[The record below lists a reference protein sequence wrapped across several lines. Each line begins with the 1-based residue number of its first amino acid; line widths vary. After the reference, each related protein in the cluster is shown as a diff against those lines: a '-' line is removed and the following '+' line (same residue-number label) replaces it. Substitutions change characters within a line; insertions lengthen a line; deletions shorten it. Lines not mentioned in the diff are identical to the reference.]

1 MIDYLEKVF
10 HVRYWQESEHLMI
23 ENWLEPLKRKSQGK
37 EKWSVWDKIEL
48 CRRIQAQRNRIKV
61 NTYEENNCDGKGS

>member
-1 MIDYLEKVF
+1 
-10 HVRYWQESEHLMI
+10 MI

-61 NTYEENNCDGKGS
+61 NTYEGNNCDGKGS

>member
-10 HVRYWQESEHLMI
+10 HVRYWHKSEHLMI
-23 ENWLEPLKRKSQGK
+23 ENGWILWIEKSQGK
-37 EKWSVWDKIEL
+37 KKWSVWDKTEL
-48 CRRIQAQRNRIKV
+48 CRRIQAQRNRTKE